1 MGYLATS
8 PLSRDVSISGLPLR
22 RSDHIFDSFG
32 ECPDAIYGFIRLTPR
47 RKIWTELAGVNM
59 LD

>member
-8 PLSRDVSISGLPLR
+8 PLSRDVSVSGRPLR
-22 RSDHIFDSFG
+22 RSDHNFGSFG
-32 ECPDAIYGFIRLTPR
+32 EGPDAIYGLVRLTPR
-47 RKIWTELAGVNM
+47 SKIWTELAGVNM